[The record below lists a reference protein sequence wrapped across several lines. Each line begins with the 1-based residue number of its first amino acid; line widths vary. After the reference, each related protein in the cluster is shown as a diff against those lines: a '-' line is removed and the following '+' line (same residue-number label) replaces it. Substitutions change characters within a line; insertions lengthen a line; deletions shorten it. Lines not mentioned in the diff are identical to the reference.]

1 MTQMHSKY
9 AKELQDELNQEFDA
23 MTISMAA
30 VAAEAEMHGA
40 SNVLSVFLQC
50 HAQGMTFEEALQS
63 VIEQSSEAHHQ
74 TKQLV
79 EQAKQTLT
87 LYFNHDSSNDTMN

>member
-1 MTQMHSKY
+1 
-9 AKELQDELNQEFDA
+9 
-23 MTISMAA
+23 MAA
-30 VAAEAEMHGA
+30 VAAEAEMYGA

-50 HAQGMTFEEALQS
+50 HAQNMTFEEALQS

-79 EQAKQTLT
+79 EQAKQALT
-87 LYFNHDSSNDTMN
+87 LYFSHNSNSSNDTMN